1 MNESEIANEKAALA
15 ATKKRIL
22 IIDDNPDIHQ
32 DYRKILVDSEQRVA
46 LPAVDAFFGQ
56 DEPTEEP
63 EEQESKIVLDSAY
76 QGEDGLQKVV
86 AAVER
91 GEPYALAFV
100 DMRMPPGWDGLQTI
114 EELWKVAP
122 EMQVVICTAFS
133 DNTWDEIIDR
143 VGNSDRLL
151 ILKKPFDQIEVRQL
165 AAALTQRW
173 SYENQARLRQEDLE
187 QLLLERTQELQHV
200 SSHDQ
205 LTQLP
210 NRSQFQL
217 ELNSVLQEPQGDMV
231 GCVCMLD
238 LDHFQKINDQFGHS
252 AGDKLLRSAA
262 SRMLSQLDDF
272 ATVYRLGGDEFA
284 VLWCRNASEA
294 PDFAASLPE
303 RLRQM
308 HVALRAPYD
317 VEGQQLYCTSSVGVS
332 FIPEDGKSAE
342 DFLHKADLA
351 LFMAK
356 KDGRDQVREFITPQK
371 HTVCTLKELVADLEK
386 ALSKDEFLLRY
397 QPVVNTQTR
406 RVESFE
412 ALLRWNHPV
421 HGIVEPLEFLSAA
434 ENQGLIIKIGEWVL
448 QQACCD
454 ASVWPADISLAVNV
468 SPIQFRSGNLD
479 STILNALTKHGISP
493 DRLEIE
499 FKENALLKD
508 EKDIESCLEVLREL
522 GVRIVLDDFGTGQSS
537 LSYIRQLRFHK
548 VKLDREIV
556 AEATKSDDAR
566 LILKAVA
573 GLGRSMGIETT
584 AEGIETE
591 EQYELALAAG
601 YTQAQGYLFSKAI
614 AVQETLEL
622 LQNPCA
628 VLATHDES
636 T

>member
-1 MNESEIANEKAALA
+1 MSNAS
-15 ATKKRIL
+15 
-22 IIDDNPDIHQ
+22 HF
-32 DYRKILVDSEQRVA
+32 
-46 LPAVDAFFGQ
+46 LPSTHFFGLDAPAEKQ
-56 DEPTEEP
+56 VEH
-63 EEQESKIVLDSAY
+63 ESKIVLDSAY
-76 QGEDGLQKVV
+76 QGEDGLRKVV
-86 AAVER
+86 AAVEC

-114 EELWKVAP
+114 EEMWKVAP

-133 DNTWDEIIDR
+133 PNTWDEIVDR

-151 ILKKPFDQIEVRQL
+151 ILKKPVDQIEVRQL

-173 SYENQARLRQEDLE
+173 SNEHQARLRQEDLE

-217 ELNSVLQEPQGDMV
+217 ELNSVLQDPQRDMV

-252 AGDKLLRSAA
+252 VGDELLRSAA
-262 SRMLSQLDDF
+262 ARMLSQLDDS

-284 VLWCRNASEA
+284 VLWCRGAGEDPSFVEFLPDKLTQLHAS
-294 PDFAASLPE
+294 
-303 RLRQM
+303 
-308 HVALRAPYD
+308 LRAPYD
-317 VEGQQLYCTSSVGVS
+317 VGGQQLFCTSSIGVA

-342 DFLHKADLA
+342 DFWHKADLA

-356 KDGRDQVREFITPQK
+356 KDGRDQVREFITRQEQS
-371 HTVCTLKELVADLEK
+371 VCTLRELVADLEEV
-386 ALSKDEFLLRY
+386 LSKDEFLLRY
-397 QPVVNTQTR
+397 QPVVNTQTK

-434 ENQGLIIKIGEWVL
+434 ENQGLIINIGEWVL
-448 QQACCD
+448 QQACRD
-454 ASVWPADISLAVNV
+454 ASEWPADVSLAVNV
-468 SPIQFRSGNLD
+468 SPIQFRSSNLD
-479 STILNALTKHGISP
+479 STILNAITKHGISP

-537 LSYIRQLRFHK
+537 LSYVRKLRFHK
-548 VKLDREIV
+548 VKLDHEIV
-556 AEATKSDDAR
+556 GEALKSDDAQ

-584 AEGIETE
+584 AEGI
-591 EQYELALAAG
+591 
-601 YTQAQGYLFSKAI
+601 
-614 AVQETLEL
+614 
-622 LQNPCA
+622 
-628 VLATHDES
+628 
-636 T
+636 

>member
-1 MNESEIANEKAALA
+1 MNESETANEQAVVA

-22 IIDDNPDIHQ
+22 IIDDNPDIHH

-56 DEPTEEP
+56 DEPTEEQ
-63 EEQESKIVLDSAY
+63 EELESTMVLDSAY

-86 AAVER
+86 AAIER

-114 EELWKVAP
+114 EEMWKVAP

-133 DNTWDEIIDR
+133 DNTWDEIVER
-143 VGNSDRLL
+143 VGGSDRLL
-151 ILKKPFDQIEVRQL
+151 ILKKPFDQIEVRQI

-173 SYENQARLRQEDLE
+173 SNENQARLRQEDLE
-187 QLLLERTQELQHV
+187 QLLHERTQELQHV
-200 SSHDQ
+200 TSHDQ

-217 ELNSVLQEPQGDMV
+217 ELNSVLQDQQRDMV

-252 AGDKLLRSAA
+252 TGDKLLRAA
-262 SRMLSQLDDF
+262 ATRMLSQLDES
-272 ATVYRLGGDEFA
+272 AAVYRLGGDEFA
-284 VLWCRNASEA
+284 VLWCRDASEA
-294 PDFAASLPE
+294 PDFVESLPE
-303 RLRQM
+303 KIKQM
-308 HVALRAPYD
+308 HAALRAPFD
-317 VEGQQLYCTSSVGVS
+317 VEGQQLFCTSSIGVS

-356 KDGRDQVREFITPQK
+356 KDGRDQVREFITPQNQ
-371 HTVCTLKELVADLEK
+371 TVCTVRELVADLEE
-386 ALSKDEFLLRY
+386 ALSNDEFLLLY
-397 QPVVNTQTR
+397 QPVVSTETK

-434 ENQGLIIKIGEWVL
+434 ENQGLIIKIGEWVI

-454 ASVWPADISLAVNV
+454 ASMWPADVNLAVNV
-468 SPIQFRSGNLD
+468 SPIQFRSGKLD
-479 STILNALTKHGISP
+479 ATILNALTKHGISP

-508 EKDIESCLEVLREL
+508 EGNIENCLAVLREL

-556 AEATKSDDAR
+556 AEALTSDDAR

-584 AEGIETE
+584 AEGIESE
-591 EQYELALAAG
+591 EQYELALSAG
-601 YTQAQGYLFSKAI
+601 YTQSQGYLFSKAMPLQK
-614 AVQETLEL
+614 ALEL
-622 LQNPCA
+622 LRNSNA
-628 VLATHDES
+628 VLVQQD
-636 T
+636 